1 MHYNI
6 NFENVGTA
14 DAVNVVI
21 KDLIDTTMFDMNSLQ
36 LLYASHPVETK
47 IDGNKVEFIFENINL
62 PPSIIDP
69 IGGHGNVLFKIKT
82 LPTLLVGDQIANI
95 ANIYFDY
102 NAPIE
107 TNEAR
112 STFAT
117 LNNSNF
123 VKDASISIAPNPAK
137 NNVIVTSKGNLKSIE
152 LFDVQGRILQTILED
167 KHTATIDIS
176 NQSNGIYF
184 LKVTTEIG
192 SSVEKL
198 VKEN

>member
-1 MHYNI
+1 
-6 NFENVGTA
+6 
-14 DAVNVVI
+14 
-21 KDLIDTTMFDMNSLQ
+21 MFDMNSLQ

-47 IDGNKVEFIFENINL
+47 IDGNKVEFIFKNINL
-62 PPSIIDP
+62 PPSILDP

-82 LPTLLVGDQIANI
+82 LPTLVVGDQIANI

-117 LNNSNF
+117 LNSLNF
-123 VKDASISIAPNPAK
+123 VKDQSIAVAPNPAK
-137 NNVIVTSKGNLKSIE
+137 NNVTVTAKNNIQSIQ
-152 LFDVQGRILQTILED
+152 LFDVQGLILQTVLENRT
-167 KHTATIDIS
+167 KTTIDIS
-176 NQSNGIYF
+176 NKSNGIYF
-184 LKVTTEIG
+184 LKVTIEIG

>member
-1 MHYNI
+1 
-6 NFENVGTA
+6 
-14 DAVNVVI
+14 
-21 KDLIDTTMFDMNSLQ
+21 MFDMNSLQ

-47 IDGNKVEFIFENINL
+47 ITGNKVEFIFKNINL
-62 PPSIIDP
+62 PPSIVDP

-82 LPTLLVGDQIANI
+82 LPTLVVGDQIANI

-112 STFAT
+112 STFAA
-117 LNNSNF
+117 LSNSNF
-123 VKDASISIAPNPAK
+123 MKDESINVAPNPAK
-137 NNVIVTSKGNLKSIE
+137 NIITISSKTNIKSVL
-152 LFDVQGRILQTILED
+152 LFDVQGRILQTVLENS
-167 KHTATIDIS
+167 KTTTLDIS
-176 NQSNGIYF
+176 NKSNGIYF

-192 SSVEKL
+192 SSVEKI